1 MAAPLPRPP
10 MTRKVFA
17 VALAAVFLGG
27 LWLPMARQHAIVP
40 DVVLDNGRPRPFADI
55 DKRFEEQFA
64 WRQRLR
70 DAYNQVRWTA
80 FGALVPSVL
89 QGKDGWFFYRS
100 EKAKDGPGIDDAMG
114 QLRVDAATLERW
126 RTILRARA
134 AEMERRGIRYIA
146 AVAPNKQTIYPDLL
160 PDGVP
165 AHRAGPTRLEQA
177 LAHLDP
183 GLPIDLTPALRA
195 ARAESQ
201 IYFKT
206 DTHWSPTGAFVGYR
220 VLTERLAALLPGVE
234 PIGRARLKEVRGPYY
249 GDMSAI
255 ASVPLIENAAPR
267 LFGTEEFPARC
278 AGGAALLTVQAS
290 ACPPMQIGQ
299 LYRTRRDDERLPKAV
314 VFHDSFMD
322 AMVPFLA
329 QHFREAVFDRGAVNP
344 AVILQ
349 EKPDVVIE
357 MRVERYLDHF
367 FIEVPWPAPQS

>member
-1 MAAPLPRPP
+1 MAARSLLPR
-10 MTRKVFA
+10 RIFA
-17 VALAAVFLGG
+17 AALTFAFLAG
-27 LWLPMARQHAIVP
+27 LWLPMARQHSVVP
-40 DVVLDNGRPRPFADI
+40 AMVLDDASRPRPFADI

-70 DAYNQVRWTA
+70 DAYYRVRWAA

-100 EKAKDGPGIDDAMG
+100 EKVKDGPGIDDVMG
-114 QLRVDAATLERW
+114 QLRVDAATLDRW
-126 RTILRARA
+126 RTILRART
-134 AEMERRGIRYIA
+134 AELGRRGIRYVA

-165 AHRAGPTRLEQA
+165 AHRVGPTRLEQA
-177 LAHLDP
+177 LTHLDP

-195 ARAESQ
+195 ARGESQ

-220 VLTERLAALLPGVE
+220 VLAERLAALLPDVE
-234 PIGRARLKEVRGPYY
+234 PIERARLKEVRGPYY
-249 GDMSAI
+249 GDMSSL
-255 ASVPLIENAAPR
+255 ASVPLIESAAPR
-267 LFGTEEFPARC
+267 LFGAVEFPARC
-278 AGGAALLTVQAS
+278 AGGAALLTVQES
-290 ACPPMQIGQ
+290 TCPPMQIGQ
-299 LYRTRRDDERLPKAV
+299 PYVTRRDDERLPKAV

-322 AMVPFLA
+322 AMAPFLA
-329 QHFREAVFDRGAVNP
+329 QHFRAAVFERGAFNP
-344 AVILQ
+344 ATILR

-367 FIEVPWPAPQS
+367 FIDLPWPAPQS